1 MKHSNFRHPVRSRAL
16 FSVRVVLAAFVFAG
30 AQYISLPFARQFIA
44 RAQSSSK
51 PSPPPKT
58 QRLANPLNDLLT
70 EAQHDIDKNKFEAAI
85 APLQKVIAEQP
96 AFAYA
101 HFQLA
106 YVYTALKKTDEA
118 RVEYERTIALDPKM
132 AEAYLNLGLL
142 YMSLG
147 PPAEDRVVALL
158 RKAVDLMPGQKQ
170 PLYELAVAQERSGDA
185 AGAEES
191 FEALLRLDPDD
202 LTANTKV
209 GFDLMS
215 KNKPQEAEARFR
227 RALEHHPSF
236 PAALYGLGESLEAQ
250 KKPEEA
256 IDVYRQSLA
265 RVPNRDIR
273 VRIVR
278 LLMEQE
284 QYDAAL
290 AELDRVPK
298 FELGNP
304 DDPIPPLES
313 LKLRADIQIA
323 QKKWQDAIATLR
335 QALALAPNDA
345 QLRGG
350 LGRIYLQV
358 RDFPNAEKELKSAIR
373 LDGKNVD
380 YWKDLSST
388 YYLSKNYA
396 GALTILGRIDEL
408 ETPGAG
414 SWFIRALCYDNL
426 RQPKP
431 ALEAYQKF
439 LELDQNRNPDQVWQA
454 QERSKV
460 LRRMLEG
467 KK

>member
-1 MKHSNFRHPVRSRAL
+1 MKLAHFLSIAL
-16 FSVRVVLAAFVFAG
+16 QIPLCVPCGLCARGAQHAAPLQGDPLRVVQYPAKPKLPTQSK
-30 AQYISLPFARQFIA
+30 AQ
-44 RAQSSSK
+44 K
-51 PSPPPKT
+51 
-58 QRLANPLNDLLT
+58 LANPLNDLLD
-70 EAQHDIDKNKFEAAI
+70 EAQRDIDKNEFEAAI
-85 APLQKVIAEQP
+85 APLQKVIADQP
-96 AFAYA
+96 EFAYA

-118 RVEYERTIALDPKM
+118 RAEYERTIAIDPKM
-132 AEAYLNLGLL
+132 GEAYLNLGFL

-158 RKAVDLMPGQKQ
+158 RKAVELMPGQKK
-170 PLYELAVAQERSGDA
+170 PLRTLAVAQERSGDA

-191 FEALLRLDPDD
+191 FQALLRLDPDD
-202 LTANTKV
+202 LDANTFV
-209 GFDLMS
+209 GGEFLR
-215 KNKPQEAEARFR
+215 KNRPQEAEARFR
-227 RALEHHPSF
+227 HALEHYPGFHP
-236 PAALYGLGESLEAQ
+236 ALLGLARSLEEQ
-250 KKPEEA
+250 KKTAEA
-256 IDVYRQSLA
+256 VDVYRQSLA
-265 RVPNRDIR
+265 RLPNRDIR

-323 QKKWQDAIATLR
+323 QKKWKDAIATLQ
-335 QALALAPNDA
+335 QALGLAPNDA

-350 LGRIYLQV
+350 LGRTYLQV
-358 RDFPNAEKELKSAIR
+358 RDFPNAEKELKAAIR

-396 GALTILGRIDEL
+396 GALAVFGRMDEL

-414 SWFIRALCYDNL
+414 SWFLRALCYDNL

-439 LELDQNRNPDQVWQA
+439 LELDQNKNPDQVWQA

>member
-1 MKHSNFRHPVRSRAL
+1 MC
-16 FSVRVVLAAFVFAG
+16 VFAS
-30 AQYISLPFARQFIA
+30 AQYIAPPLDSQFIA

-51 PSPPPKT
+51 QSPPSKT
-58 QRLANPLNDLLT
+58 QRLANPLNDLLD
-70 EAQHDIDKNKFEAAI
+70 EAQRDIDKKDFEAAI
-85 APLQKVIAEQP
+85 APLRKVIADQP
-96 AFAYA
+96 EFAYA

-106 YVYTALKKTDEA
+106 YVYTALKKTEEA
-118 RVEYERTIALDPKM
+118 RAEYERTIAIDPKM
-132 AEAYLNLGLL
+132 GEAYLNLGLL
-142 YMSLG
+142 FLQSN
-147 PPAEDRVVALL
+147 PPGSDSAFDRAVPPL
-158 RKAVDLMPGQKQ
+158 RKAVELMPGQTR

-191 FEALLRLDPDD
+191 FEVLLRLDPDD

-227 RALEHHPSF
+227 HALEHHPTFS
-236 PAALYGLGESLEAQ
+236 AALYGLGESLEAQ

-256 IDVYRQSLA
+256 LSAYRQYLA
-265 RVPNRDIR
+265 RVPDPDIR
-273 VRIVR
+273 VRIAR
-278 LLMEQE
+278 LLMEQQ
-284 QYDAAL
+284 QYGAAL
-290 AELDRVPK
+290 AELDRTDAGKPS
-298 FELGNP
+298 
-304 DDPIPPLES
+304 LES

-323 QKKWQDAIATLR
+323 QKKWQDAIATLQ

-350 LGRIYLQV
+350 LGRTYLQV
-358 RDFPNAEKELKSAIR
+358 RDFPNAEKELKTAIQ
-373 LDGKNVD
+373 LDGKNID

-388 YYLSKNYA
+388 YYLSKNY
-396 GALTILGRIDEL
+396 GATLAVLGRIDEL

-439 LELDQNRNPDQVWQA
+439 LELDQNKNPDQVWQA